1 MKSWARPCWALV
13 ALGFE
18 QVGAAE
24 QVLVDAHRA
33 LVLAALRN
41 SRRGEVELGGVG
53 ILLDGFD
60 EGVDRLVVLLV
71 EEQVQPL

>member
-1 MKSWARPCWALV
+1 
-13 ALGFE
+13 
-18 QVGAAE
+18 
-24 QVLVDAHRA
+24 
-33 LVLAALRN
+33 
-41 SRRGEVELGGVG
+41 VELGGVG